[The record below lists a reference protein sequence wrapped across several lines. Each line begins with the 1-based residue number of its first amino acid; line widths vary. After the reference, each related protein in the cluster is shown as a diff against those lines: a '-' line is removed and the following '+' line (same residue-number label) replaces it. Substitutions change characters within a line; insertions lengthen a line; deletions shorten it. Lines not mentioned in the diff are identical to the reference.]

1 MGTANQIEQEL
12 MNYISDHKI
21 RNTHSHHLPEQ
32 AMVDFERDKLIN
44 NTYLQWQQ
52 VTPGTTAESRNAYLE
67 KTRYKSYFVWLQK
80 AIGELYGISE
90 PITAQNWDQISD
102 QIRKAHQNPDFYM
115 DVLKNKCKYQKVIVD
130 TYWNPGSDN
139 GRPELFT
146 PAFRLDLFFL
156 GYKKGLRNHDGVSLE
171 ENFGELPDNLQDYV
185 EWVRKW
191 IIQKKS
197 EGCVA
202 LKIAMAYE
210 RSLHFEKVTREQA
223 ERVFRL
229 KESDITQE
237 DIRCFQ
243 DYLFWKICEIAAE
256 VSLPLQCH
264 TGMGQVIDTNIL
276 QLNNVIKNN
285 PETKFVLLH
294 CGFPWVDDLFSIVDG
309 YPNLYPDL
317 TWLPI
322 LSYTASKRVMHQLI
336 EMSQIDKICWG
347 CDTWTVEESYGS
359 LLAFRFSLC
368 SVLRE
373 KIEDRFRKLKIYG
386 SMLHLVILKMIAE
399 REGKEWPEQY
409 LWIEDNISDEI
420 NKVQNKVVGPMFS
433 QKEIE
438 AAVEDMV
445 SCGLLVKKHKKMF
458 AVKGEPFLPKAKNIE
473 LMVTDDYMIF
483 AEMIYRDYGWIKGG
497 NVVDVLRKDIS
508 EYNDFDWFAW
518 ATNGMNMKE
527 DAAESD
533 YLPLLEHRCIV
544 LSFDEANEIGAFLV
558 CRSDV
563 WKDYALTMMEIAED
577 YGEKWYWKIVSE
589 CIGNAKKIG
598 NIHESYMLSHGDRR
612 MLVYEMKKKDAQA
625 GDLGVDVDF
634 DAYDDFADSDI
645 EDDNAKQKIC
655 SQLDDF
661 DDFDDYA

>member
-1 MGTANQIEQEL
+1 MAKKTTKTEHDMQFVKPSTQPIINQKTQQ
-12 MNYISDHKI
+12 KQKKKQ
-21 RNTHSHHLPEQ
+21 P
-32 AMVDFERDKLIN
+32 AVD
-44 NTYLQWQQ
+44 
-52 VTPGTTAESRNAYLE
+52 E
-67 KTRYKSYFVWLQK
+67 KNLQK
-80 AIGELYGISE
+80 TKIQKYKEEIKSIEKSIILPKKSIFSGAELKMTIKK
-90 PITAQNWDQISD
+90 Q
-102 QIRKAHQNPDFYM
+102 K
-115 DVLKNKCKYQKVIVD
+115 KNKIVRVVSIRPILKDESFGKVVPISHEYNEGVSIDTIKKSALSALNKTSYDIELGAGKKKELSDKVIEMVK
-130 TYWNPGSDN
+130 S
-139 GRPELFT
+139 
-146 PAFRLDLFFL
+146 
-156 GYKKGLRNHDGVSLE
+156 S
-171 ENFGELPDNLQDYV
+171 PDV
-185 EWVRKW
+185 
-191 IIQKKS
+191 
-197 EGCVA
+197 
-202 LKIAMAYE
+202 
-210 RSLHFEKVTREQA
+210 
-223 ERVFRL
+223 
-229 KESDITQE
+229 
-237 DIRCFQ
+237 
-243 DYLFWKICEIAAE
+243 
-256 VSLPLQCH
+256 
-264 TGMGQVIDTNIL
+264 
-276 QLNNVIKNN
+276 
-285 PETKFVLLH
+285 
-294 CGFPWVDDLFSIVDG
+294 VDDLDFTVLFDWPFKGYFWLNYSIAYINPVRHDISDAVIDKDGNMKFTFYQNIFELPKNGEVKYTKKEDYKKIVEFINRNSAALKRCIELAKKIECDGACLKMNVSTTGFYAVLKFQKQQYKKHMSNIVDFDA
-309 YPNLYPDL
+309 LEAWVD
-317 TWLPI
+317 
-322 LSYTASKRVMHQLI
+322 VMTDDYKKF
-336 EMSQIDKICWG
+336 EA
-347 CDTWTVEESYGS
+347 E
-359 LLAFRFSLC
+359 
-368 SVLRE
+368 LRE
-373 KIEDRFRKLKIYG
+373 RIEDRFRKLKIYG

-409 LWIEDNISDEI
+409 LWIEDNISEEI
-420 NKVQNKVVGPMFS
+420 DKVQNKVVVPMLS

-497 NVVDVLRKDIS
+497 NVVDILRKDIS

-518 ATNGMNMKE
+518 AISGMNMKE
-527 DAAESD
+527 DTAESD

-563 WKDYALTMMEIAED
+563 WKDYALTMMEIAEA

>member
-1 MGTANQIEQEL
+1 MAKKTTKTEHDMQFVKPSTQPIINQKTQQKQKKKQPAVDEKNLQKTKIQKYKEEIKSIEKSIILPKKSIFSGAELKMTIKKQKKNKIVRVVSIRPILKDESFGKVVPISHEYNEGVSIDTIKKSALNALNKPSYDIELGTGKKKELSDKVIEMVKSSPDVIDDL
-12 MNYISDHKI
+12 DFTALFDWPFKGYFWLNYSIAYINPVRHDISDAVIDKDGNMKFTFYQNIFELPKNGEVKYTKKEDYKKI
-21 RNTHSHHLPEQ
+21 VEFINRNSAALKRCIELAKKIECDGAYLKMNVSTTGFYAVLKFQKQQYKKHMSNI
-32 AMVDFERDKLIN
+32 VDFD
-44 NTYLQWQQ
+44 
-52 VTPGTTAESRNAYLE
+52 ALE
-67 KTRYKSYFVWLQK
+67 AWV
-80 AIGELYGISE
+80 
-90 PITAQNWDQISD
+90 
-102 QIRKAHQNPDFYM
+102 
-115 DVLKNKCKYQKVIVD
+115 DVMTD
-130 TYWNPGSDN
+130 D
-139 GRPELFT
+139 
-146 PAFRLDLFFL
+146 
-156 GYKKGLRNHDGVSLE
+156 YKK
-171 ENFGELPDNLQDYV
+171 
-185 EWVRKW
+185 
-191 IIQKKS
+191 
-197 EGCVA
+197 
-202 LKIAMAYE
+202 
-210 RSLHFEKVTREQA
+210 FEA
-223 ERVFRL
+223 E
-229 KESDITQE
+229 
-237 DIRCFQ
+237 
-243 DYLFWKICEIAAE
+243 
-256 VSLPLQCH
+256 
-264 TGMGQVIDTNIL
+264 
-276 QLNNVIKNN
+276 
-285 PETKFVLLH
+285 
-294 CGFPWVDDLFSIVDG
+294 
-309 YPNLYPDL
+309 
-317 TWLPI
+317 
-322 LSYTASKRVMHQLI
+322 
-336 EMSQIDKICWG
+336 
-347 CDTWTVEESYGS
+347 
-359 LLAFRFSLC
+359 
-368 SVLRE
+368 LRE
-373 KIEDRFRKLKIYG
+373 RIEDRFRKLKIYG

-409 LWIEDNISDEI
+409 LWIEDNISEEI
-420 NKVQNKVVGPMFS
+420 DKVQNKVVAPMFS

-518 ATNGMNMKE
+518 AINGMNIKE
-527 DAAESD
+527 DTAESD

-589 CIGNAKKIG
+589 CIGDAKKIG

>member
-1 MGTANQIEQEL
+1 MAKKTTKTEHDMQFVKPSTQPIINQKTQQKQKKKQPAVDEKNLQKTKIQKYKEEIKSIEKSIILPKKSIFSGAELKMTIKKQKKNKIVRVVSIRPILKDESFGKVVPISHEYNEGVSIDTIKKSALNALNKPSYDIELGTGKKKELSDKVIEMVKSSPDVIDDL
-12 MNYISDHKI
+12 DFTALFDWPFKGYFWLNYSIAYINPVRHDISDAVIDKDGNMKFTFYQNIFELPKNGEVKYTKKEDYKKI
-21 RNTHSHHLPEQ
+21 VEFINRNSAALKRCIELAKKIECDGAYLKMNVSTTGFYAVLKFQKQQYKKHMSNI
-32 AMVDFERDKLIN
+32 VDFD
-44 NTYLQWQQ
+44 
-52 VTPGTTAESRNAYLE
+52 ALE
-67 KTRYKSYFVWLQK
+67 AWV
-80 AIGELYGISE
+80 
-90 PITAQNWDQISD
+90 
-102 QIRKAHQNPDFYM
+102 
-115 DVLKNKCKYQKVIVD
+115 DVMTD
-130 TYWNPGSDN
+130 D
-139 GRPELFT
+139 
-146 PAFRLDLFFL
+146 
-156 GYKKGLRNHDGVSLE
+156 YKK
-171 ENFGELPDNLQDYV
+171 
-185 EWVRKW
+185 
-191 IIQKKS
+191 
-197 EGCVA
+197 
-202 LKIAMAYE
+202 
-210 RSLHFEKVTREQA
+210 FEA
-223 ERVFRL
+223 E
-229 KESDITQE
+229 
-237 DIRCFQ
+237 
-243 DYLFWKICEIAAE
+243 
-256 VSLPLQCH
+256 
-264 TGMGQVIDTNIL
+264 
-276 QLNNVIKNN
+276 
-285 PETKFVLLH
+285 
-294 CGFPWVDDLFSIVDG
+294 
-309 YPNLYPDL
+309 
-317 TWLPI
+317 
-322 LSYTASKRVMHQLI
+322 
-336 EMSQIDKICWG
+336 
-347 CDTWTVEESYGS
+347 
-359 LLAFRFSLC
+359 
-368 SVLRE
+368 LRE
-373 KIEDRFRKLKIYG
+373 RIEDRFMKLKIYG

-409 LWIEDNISDEI
+409 LWIEDNISEEI
-420 NKVQNKVVGPMFS
+420 DKVQNKVVAPMFS

-518 ATNGMNMKE
+518 AINGMNIKE
-527 DAAESD
+527 DTAESD

>member
-1 MGTANQIEQEL
+1 MAKKTTKSEHDMQLVKPSTQPIINQKTQQ
-12 MNYISDHKI
+12 KQKKKQ
-21 RNTHSHHLPEQ
+21 P
-32 AMVDFERDKLIN
+32 AVD
-44 NTYLQWQQ
+44 
-52 VTPGTTAESRNAYLE
+52 E
-67 KTRYKSYFVWLQK
+67 KNLQK
-80 AIGELYGISE
+80 AKIQKYKEEIKSIEKSIILPKKSIFSGAELKMTIKK
-90 PITAQNWDQISD
+90 Q
-102 QIRKAHQNPDFYM
+102 K
-115 DVLKNKCKYQKVIVD
+115 KNKIVRVVSIRPILKDESFGKVVPISHEYNEGVSIDTIKKSVLSALNKPSYDIELGTGKRKELSDKVIKMVK
-130 TYWNPGSDN
+130 S
-139 GRPELFT
+139 
-146 PAFRLDLFFL
+146 
-156 GYKKGLRNHDGVSLE
+156 S
-171 ENFGELPDNLQDYV
+171 PDV
-185 EWVRKW
+185 
-191 IIQKKS
+191 
-197 EGCVA
+197 
-202 LKIAMAYE
+202 
-210 RSLHFEKVTREQA
+210 
-223 ERVFRL
+223 
-229 KESDITQE
+229 
-237 DIRCFQ
+237 
-243 DYLFWKICEIAAE
+243 
-256 VSLPLQCH
+256 
-264 TGMGQVIDTNIL
+264 
-276 QLNNVIKNN
+276 
-285 PETKFVLLH
+285 
-294 CGFPWVDDLFSIVDG
+294 VDDLDFTVLFDWPFKGYFWLNYSIAYINPVRHDIS
-309 YPNLYPDL
+309 D
-317 TWLPI
+317 
-322 LSYTASKRVMHQLI
+322 AV
-336 EMSQIDKICWG
+336 IDKDGNMKFTFYQNIFELPKNG
-347 CDTWTVEESYGS
+347 EVKYTKKEDYKKIVEFINRNSAALKRCIELSKKIERDGACLKMNVSTTGFYAVLKFQKQQYKKHMS
-359 LLAFRFSLC
+359 NVVDFDALEAWVDVMTDDYKKFEAE
-368 SVLRE
+368 LRE
-373 KIEDRFRKLKIYG
+373 RIEDRFRKLKIYG

-409 LWIEDNISDEI
+409 LWIEDNISEEI
-420 NKVQNKVVGPMFS
+420 DKVQNKVVVPMLS

-497 NVVDVLRKDIS
+497 NVVDILRKDIS

-518 ATNGMNMKE
+518 AISGMNMKE
-527 DAAESD
+527 DTAESD

-563 WKDYALTMMEIAED
+563 WKDYALTMMEIAEA

>member
-1 MGTANQIEQEL
+1 MAKKTTKSEHDMQLVKPSTQPIINQKTQQ
-12 MNYISDHKI
+12 KQKKKQ
-21 RNTHSHHLPEQ
+21 P
-32 AMVDFERDKLIN
+32 AVD
-44 NTYLQWQQ
+44 
-52 VTPGTTAESRNAYLE
+52 E
-67 KTRYKSYFVWLQK
+67 KNLQK
-80 AIGELYGISE
+80 AKIQKYKEEIKSIEKSIILPKKSIFSGAELKMTIKK
-90 PITAQNWDQISD
+90 Q
-102 QIRKAHQNPDFYM
+102 K
-115 DVLKNKCKYQKVIVD
+115 KNKIVRVVSIRPILKDESFGKVVPISHEYNEGVSIDTIKKSALNALNKPSYDIELGAGKRKELSDKVIEMVK
-130 TYWNPGSDN
+130 S
-139 GRPELFT
+139 
-146 PAFRLDLFFL
+146 
-156 GYKKGLRNHDGVSLE
+156 S
-171 ENFGELPDNLQDYV
+171 PDV
-185 EWVRKW
+185 
-191 IIQKKS
+191 
-197 EGCVA
+197 
-202 LKIAMAYE
+202 
-210 RSLHFEKVTREQA
+210 
-223 ERVFRL
+223 
-229 KESDITQE
+229 
-237 DIRCFQ
+237 
-243 DYLFWKICEIAAE
+243 
-256 VSLPLQCH
+256 
-264 TGMGQVIDTNIL
+264 
-276 QLNNVIKNN
+276 
-285 PETKFVLLH
+285 
-294 CGFPWVDDLFSIVDG
+294 VDDLNFTVLFDWPFKGYFWLNYSIAYINPVRHDISDAVIDKDGNIKFTFYQNIFELPKNGEVKYTKKEDYKKIVEFINKNSAALKRCIELAKKIECDGACLKMNVSTTGFYAVLKFQKQQYKKHMSNIVDFDA
-309 YPNLYPDL
+309 LEAWVD
-317 TWLPI
+317 
-322 LSYTASKRVMHQLI
+322 VMTDDYKKF
-336 EMSQIDKICWG
+336 EA
-347 CDTWTVEESYGS
+347 E
-359 LLAFRFSLC
+359 
-368 SVLRE
+368 LRE

-409 LWIEDNISDEI
+409 LWIEDNISEEI
-420 NKVQNKVVGPMFS
+420 DKVQNKVVVPMLS

-473 LMVTDDYMIF
+473 LLVTDDYMIF

-518 ATNGMNMKE
+518 AINGMNMK
-527 DAAESD
+527 DDTAESD

>member
-1 MGTANQIEQEL
+1 MAKKTTKTEHDMQLVKPSTQPIINQKTQQ
-12 MNYISDHKI
+12 KQKKKQ
-21 RNTHSHHLPEQ
+21 P
-32 AMVDFERDKLIN
+32 AVD
-44 NTYLQWQQ
+44 
-52 VTPGTTAESRNAYLE
+52 E
-67 KTRYKSYFVWLQK
+67 KNLQK
-80 AIGELYGISE
+80 AKIQKYKEEIKSIEKSIILPKKSIFSGAELKMTIKKQKKNKIVRVVSIRPILKDESFGKVVPISHE
-90 PITAQNWDQISD
+90 YNEGVSIDTIKKSTLSALNKPSYDIELGTGKKKELSDKVIEMVKSSPDVIDDLDFTALFDWPFKGYFWLNYSIAYINPVRHDISD
-102 QIRKAHQNPDFYM
+102 AVIDKNGNMKFTFYQNIFELPKNGEVKYTKKEDYKKIVEFINRNSAALKRCIELAKKIECDGACLKMNVSTTGFYA
-115 DVLKNKCKYQKVIVD
+115 VLKFQKQQ
-130 TYWNPGSDN
+130 
-139 GRPELFT
+139 
-146 PAFRLDLFFL
+146 
-156 GYKKGLRNHDGVSLE
+156 YKKHMSNVVDFDALE
-171 ENFGELPDNLQDYV
+171 
-185 EWVRKW
+185 
-191 IIQKKS
+191 
-197 EGCVA
+197 A
-202 LKIAMAYE
+202 
-210 RSLHFEKVTREQA
+210 
-223 ERVFRL
+223 
-229 KESDITQE
+229 
-237 DIRCFQ
+237 
-243 DYLFWKICEIAAE
+243 
-256 VSLPLQCH
+256 
-264 TGMGQVIDTNIL
+264 
-276 QLNNVIKNN
+276 
-285 PETKFVLLH
+285 
-294 CGFPWVDDLFSIVDG
+294 WVD
-309 YPNLYPDL
+309 
-317 TWLPI
+317 
-322 LSYTASKRVMHQLI
+322 VMTDDYKKF
-336 EMSQIDKICWG
+336 EA
-347 CDTWTVEESYGS
+347 E
-359 LLAFRFSLC
+359 
-368 SVLRE
+368 LRE
-373 KIEDRFRKLKIYG
+373 RIEDRFRKLKIYG

-409 LWIEDNISDEI
+409 LWIEDNISEEI
-420 NKVQNKVVGPMFS
+420 DKVQNKVVVPMLS

-497 NVVDVLRKDIS
+497 NVVDILRKDIS

-518 ATNGMNMKE
+518 AISGMNMKE
-527 DAAESD
+527 DTAESD

-563 WKDYALTMMEIAED
+563 WKDYALTMMEIAEA

>member
-1 MGTANQIEQEL
+1 MVKKTTKSEHDMQLVKPSTQPIINQKTQQ
-12 MNYISDHKI
+12 KQKKKQ
-21 RNTHSHHLPEQ
+21 P
-32 AMVDFERDKLIN
+32 AVD
-44 NTYLQWQQ
+44 
-52 VTPGTTAESRNAYLE
+52 E
-67 KTRYKSYFVWLQK
+67 KNLQK
-80 AIGELYGISE
+80 TKIQKYTEEIKSIEKSIILPKKSIFSGAELKMTIKK
-90 PITAQNWDQISD
+90 Q
-102 QIRKAHQNPDFYM
+102 K
-115 DVLKNKCKYQKVIVD
+115 KNKIVRVVSIRPILKDESFGKVVPISHEYNEGVSIDTIKKSALSALNKPSYDIELGAGKRKELSDKVIEMVK
-130 TYWNPGSDN
+130 S
-139 GRPELFT
+139 
-146 PAFRLDLFFL
+146 
-156 GYKKGLRNHDGVSLE
+156 S
-171 ENFGELPDNLQDYV
+171 PDV
-185 EWVRKW
+185 
-191 IIQKKS
+191 
-197 EGCVA
+197 
-202 LKIAMAYE
+202 
-210 RSLHFEKVTREQA
+210 
-223 ERVFRL
+223 
-229 KESDITQE
+229 
-237 DIRCFQ
+237 
-243 DYLFWKICEIAAE
+243 
-256 VSLPLQCH
+256 
-264 TGMGQVIDTNIL
+264 
-276 QLNNVIKNN
+276 
-285 PETKFVLLH
+285 
-294 CGFPWVDDLFSIVDG
+294 VDDLDFTVLFDWPFKGYFWLNYSIAYINPVRHDISDAVIDKDGNMKFTFYQNIFELPKNGEVKYTKKEDYKKIVEFINRNSAALKRCIELAKKIECDGACLKMNVSTTGFYAVLKFQKQQYKKHMSNIVDFDA
-309 YPNLYPDL
+309 LEAWVD
-317 TWLPI
+317 
-322 LSYTASKRVMHQLI
+322 VMTDDYKKF
-336 EMSQIDKICWG
+336 EA
-347 CDTWTVEESYGS
+347 E
-359 LLAFRFSLC
+359 
-368 SVLRE
+368 LRE
-373 KIEDRFRKLKIYG
+373 RIEDRFRKLKIYG

-409 LWIEDNISDEI
+409 LWIEDNISEEI
-420 NKVQNKVVGPMFS
+420 DKVQNKVVVPMLS

-497 NVVDVLRKDIS
+497 NVVDILRKDIS

-518 ATNGMNMKE
+518 AISGMNMKE
-527 DAAESD
+527 DTAESD

-563 WKDYALTMMEIAED
+563 WKDYALTMMEIAEA

-655 SQLDDF
+655 SQLDGF